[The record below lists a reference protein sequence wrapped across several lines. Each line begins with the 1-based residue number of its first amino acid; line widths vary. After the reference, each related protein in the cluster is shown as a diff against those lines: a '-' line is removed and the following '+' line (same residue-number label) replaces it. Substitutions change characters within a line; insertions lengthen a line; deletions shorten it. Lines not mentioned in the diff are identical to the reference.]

1 MFHVSCLRISCV
13 IDVTNTIC
21 VMILI
26 FAFGSSGG
34 VVARVLR
41 RKSEMVVIDAS
52 TMNSHPVAVVKLPRR
67 VPYGF
72 HGIFVS
78 EVRSAS
84 YRDYGLLEL
93 RS

>member
-1 MFHVSCLRISCV
+1 MIMISEFGWSG
-13 IDVTNTIC
+13 DVAC
-21 VMILI
+21 ALC
-26 FAFGSSGG
+26 
-34 VVARVLR
+34 

-52 TMNSHPVAVVKLPRR
+52 TMSPHPVAVVKLPRR

-78 EVRSAS
+78 EVRNAS
-84 YRDYGLLEL
+84 HYDCRRSEL